1 MQCGHCM
8 EFSTPEFV
16 DLERHWRQECP
27 NWGNRYDRFARL
39 LKQGKSVK
47 AAAKSVG
54 MIEVKPMDEAT
65 KQMLRDRAAD
75 ERAAQPKPKRRRKAR
90 KR

>member
-1 MQCGHCM
+1 MD
-8 EFSTPEFV
+8 FSTPEFET
-16 DLERHWRQECP
+16 LQRHWRQECP

-47 AAAKSVG
+47 AAAKSTG

-75 ERAAQPKPKRRRKAR
+75 ERAAQPKRKRRRKAR

>member
-1 MQCGHCM
+1 MQCGHCTK
-8 EFSTPEFV
+8 FSTPEF
-16 DLERHWRQECP
+16 DALERHWRDECP

-47 AAAKSVG
+47 AAAKATG
-54 MIEVKPMDEAT
+54 MITVTPMDEAT

-75 ERAAQPKPKRRRKAR
+75 ERAARPGRKRRRKGR
-90 KR
+90 KP